1 MPENKHPE
9 NKLPENKLQI
19 RAKLLSAIINMQNN
33 SQDRAYIKKTLEEL
47 NAIVDKDAV
56 LDILNREF
64 LKENS
69 QMRDYTI
76 TFLISELTDPQKAE
90 AVMFETLAN
99 PKIKDSVKAK
109 AVSFLRE
116 AGKHVN
122 YEQYINYFENP
133 DEIIDAD
140 TVKLLENA
148 RVNPESQIDFLD
160 FLEALPQAE
169 KEMLVESLTQDYD
182 GDNLANILIPI
193 IYANPYGD
201 ISQIAISAIG
211 ESKSMLAY
219 PVLKWL
225 EENTDDLKVKANVQK
240 SLSLLKLSGIKED
253 ITKEYYKRL
262 LSGSPVYKCFVNFPD
277 GHGNIGLIFSRKNEA
292 SFIQMFALVLND
304 IDGIIDC
311 FGFNEISEGEFDR
324 IVNKFFSNDRVVL
337 ADETLCKYLMVNA
350 EKISRLKFQEIS
362 YEYAAWVSITRDID
376 YEDLNLSD
384 GLSKIELNDFLLK
397 QLYDKGYFEKWFFS
411 VSDNEKFATLID
423 KIADDKI
430 CDIKQ
435 IETLLN
441 ENMPQ
446 IFDDSFLKILNRRLL
461 VSAHFAR
468 LNDEKTF
475 ADMLYSLIDES
486 ECKNCFKEDMLK
498 KSIYEYFLSQK
509 DRYESIKSATSI
521 FARRANKDLQE
532 IDIKY
537 VENCIK
543 EIEKN
548 WV

>member
-411 VSDNEKFATLID
+411 VSDNEKFAALID

-446 IFDDSFLKILNRRLL
+446 IFDDAFLKILNRRLL

-468 LNDEKTF
+468 LNNEQTF

>member
-362 YEYAAWVSITRDID
+362 YEYAAWASITRDID

-384 GLSKIELNDFLLK
+384 GLNKIELNDFLLK

-411 VSDNEKFATLID
+411 VSDNEKFAALID

-446 IFDDSFLKILNRRLL
+446 IFDDAFLKILNRRLL
-461 VSAHFAR
+461 LAAHFAR
-468 LNDEKTF
+468 LNEEQTF

>member
-99 PKIKDSVKAK
+99 SKIKDSVKAK
-109 AVSFLRE
+109 AVGFLRE

-362 YEYAAWVSITRDID
+362 YEYAAWASITRDID

-384 GLSKIELNDFLLK
+384 GLNKIELNDFLLK

-411 VSDNEKFATLID
+411 VSDNEKFAALID

-446 IFDDSFLKILNRRLL
+446 IFDDAFLKILNRRLL
-461 VSAHFAR
+461 LAAHFAR
-468 LNDEKTF
+468 LNEEQTF

-532 IDIKY
+532 IDINY

>member
-109 AVSFLRE
+109 AVGFLRE

-362 YEYAAWVSITRDID
+362 YEYAAWASITRDID

-446 IFDDSFLKILNRRLL
+446 IFDDAFLKILNRRLL

>member
-76 TFLISELTDPQKAE
+76 TFLISELIDPQKAE

-109 AVSFLRE
+109 AVGFLRE

-122 YEQYINYFENP
+122 YEQYIDYFENP

-411 VSDNEKFATLID
+411 VSDNEKFAALID

-446 IFDDSFLKILNRRLL
+446 IFDDAFLKILNRRLL
-461 VSAHFAR
+461 VSAHSAR
-468 LNDEKTF
+468 LNNEQTF

>member
-109 AVSFLRE
+109 AVGFLRE

-240 SLSLLKLSGIKED
+240 RLSLLKLSGIKED

-362 YEYAAWVSITRDID
+362 YEYAAWASITRDID

-384 GLSKIELNDFLLK
+384 GLNKIELNDFLLK

-411 VSDNEKFATLID
+411 VSDNEKFAALID

-446 IFDDSFLKILNRRLL
+446 IFDDAFLKILNRRLL
-461 VSAHFAR
+461 LAAHFAR

>member
-109 AVSFLRE
+109 AVGFLRE

-362 YEYAAWVSITRDID
+362 YEYAAWASITRDID

-384 GLSKIELNDFLLK
+384 GLNKIELNDFLLK

-411 VSDNEKFATLID
+411 VSDNEKFAALID

-446 IFDDSFLKILNRRLL
+446 IFDDAFLKILNRRLL
-461 VSAHFAR
+461 LAAHFAR
-468 LNDEKTF
+468 LNEEQTF

-532 IDIKY
+532 IDINY